1 MFFGSSI
8 RRLAHLVHVIVRHT
22 LAHALMFAATRWP
35 RLERHFAIT
44 KISGPDRL
52 RAMVEDMGGTFIKFG
67 QMLALQPDI
76 LPVEYCNALF
86 NLLDRVAPFPFAHV
100 EQTFVKEF
108 GKSPHEI
115 FDHIEIEP
123 IATASIGQVHI
134 ARLHGEKVAVKV
146 QRPNVE
152 TDFNG
157 DIRLMTTFIRLIQRL
172 HLRIFYWLIEPTNE
186 FIAWTSEELDYRREA
201 RYMEQQ
207 RRIAQGNPHE
217 RVPKVFADYVSHQTL
232 VVEFIE
238 GLNLLD
244 YLRAKKT
251 GDEFTI
257 KRLQAKGFDPD
268 QFVYNILENFLSDAY
283 RFGMFHADLH
293 PANLMILPDSV
304 VGYVD
309 FGITGMLSRYSRQN
323 IVSLTMAL
331 GRGDL
336 EAMCAAFFKISTV
349 NEDSDVEG
357 FRQGLRELAKDWYET
372 VGNSRRMK
380 KNATIVMLD
389 MLMLSRETGI
399 YPERDV
405 VKYIRSAI
413 AIDGL
418 ITRVAPDFDLGR
430 HLELICNRHL
440 KWHARSAVFSYSTMA
455 AWASSGSSLMTDGVL
470 RAFEALN
477 HLAAGQMNAYTE
489 LPSVTN
495 ASEDKLRHLPLR
507 IASLLFVGLTLLTVG
522 SETAK
527 SNTGWFTPEF
537 ILIAIVGAMFA
548 IQFAGARGVKVAPG
562 SLRNTD

>member
-8 RRLAHLVHVIVRHT
+8 RRLAHLVNVIVRHV
-22 LAHALMFAATRWP
+22 LAHALTFAVNRWP
-35 RLERHFAIT
+35 RLERYLAVT
-44 KISGPDRL
+44 KLSGPERL
-52 RAMVEDMGGTFIKFG
+52 RTMVEDMGGTFIKFG

-86 NLLDRVAPFPFAHV
+86 NLLDRVAPFSFAHV
-100 EQTFVKEF
+100 EQTFVTEF
-108 GKSPHEI
+108 GKSPREI
-115 FDHIEIEP
+115 FDDIEVEP
-123 IATASIGQVHI
+123 VATASIGQVHV
-134 ARLHGEKVAVKV
+134 ARLNGRKVAVKV
-146 QRPNVE
+146 QRPNVDA
-152 TDFNG
+152 DFNG
-157 DIRLMTTFIRLIQRL
+157 DIRLMTLFIRLIQRL
-172 HLRIFYWLIEPTNE
+172 HLRMFYWLVEPTSE
-186 FIAWTSEELDYRREA
+186 FVTWTSEELDYRREA

-207 RRIAQGNPHE
+207 RRIARGNPHE
-217 RVPKVFADYVSHQTL
+217 RVPEVFADYVSRRTL
-232 VVEFIE
+232 VVEFID

-244 YLRAKKT
+244 YLRALKT

-257 KRLQAKGFDPD
+257 RRLEAKGFDPD
-268 QFVYNILENFLSDAY
+268 QFVYHILENFLSDAY
-283 RFGMFHADLH
+283 RFGMFHADLQ

-331 GRGDL
+331 GGGDL

-349 NEDSDVEG
+349 NEESDVEG
-357 FRQGLRELAKDWYET
+357 FRHGMRQLNKEWYET
-372 VGNSRRMK
+372 VGNSRRLK
-380 KNATIVMLD
+380 KNATLVMLD

-418 ITRVAPDFDLGR
+418 ITRVAPEFDLGR

-455 AWASSGSSLMTDGVL
+455 AWASSSSSLMTDGAI
-470 RAFEALN
+470 RAWQAISN
-477 HLAAGQMNAYTE
+477 LASGQMRAYTDI
-489 LPSVTN
+489 PSVT
-495 ASEDKLRHLPLR
+495 SEDKHRELPLR
-507 IASLLFVGLTLLTVG
+507 ITSLLLVGLTLLTIG
-522 SETAK
+522 SDTAK

-537 ILIAIVGAMFA
+537 ILIAIVAAMLVS
-548 IQFAGARGVKVAPG
+548 QFAGSRLHK
-562 SLRNTD
+562 TD

>member
-1 MFFGSSI
+1 MFFGSSV
-8 RRLAHLVHVIVRHT
+8 RRLAHLVNVIVRHL
-22 LAHALMFAATRWP
+22 LAHALTLAATRWP
-35 RLERHFAIT
+35 RLERHLAVT
-44 KISGPDRL
+44 KLSGPDRL
-52 RAMVEDMGGTFIKFG
+52 RTMVEDMGGTFIKFG

-100 EQTFVKEF
+100 EQTFVTEF

-115 FDHIEIEP
+115 FDDIEVEP
-123 IATASIGQVHI
+123 VATASIGQVHV
-134 ARLHGEKVAVKV
+134 ARLHGQKVAVKV

-157 DIRLMTTFIRLIQRL
+157 DIRLMSSGIRLIQRL
-172 HLRIFYWLIEPTNE
+172 HLRMFYWLIEPTSE

-207 RRIAQGNPHE
+207 CRIARGNPNE
-217 RVPKVFADYVSHQTL
+217 RVPIVFADYVSRRTL
-232 VVEFIE
+232 VVEFID

-244 YLRAKKT
+244 YLRAIKT

-257 KRLQAKGFDPD
+257 KRLKATGFDPD

-293 PANLMILPDSV
+293 PANLMILPKSV

-349 NEDSDVEG
+349 NEESDVDG
-357 FRQGLRELAKDWYET
+357 FRHGMQQLAKDWYET
-372 VGNSRRMK
+372 VGNSRKLK
-380 KNATIVMLD
+380 KNATLVMLD
-389 MLMLSRETGI
+389 MLMLSRKTGI

-418 ITRVAPDFDLGR
+418 ITRVAPEFDLGR
-430 HLELICNRHL
+430 QLELICHRHL

-455 AWASSGSSLMTDGVL
+455 AWASSGSSLMTDGAI
-470 RAFEALN
+470 RAWQALSN
-477 HLAAGQMNAYTE
+477 LASGQMKAYTDM
-489 LPSVTN
+489 PGVTS
-495 ASEDKLRHLPLR
+495 ASEDKHRELLLR
-507 IASLLFVGLTLLTVG
+507 IASLLLVGLTLLTVG
-522 SETAK
+522 FDTAT

-537 ILIAIVGAMFA
+537 ILIAIVAA
-548 IQFAGARGVKVAPG
+548 ILASQFGSRKVKVTSGNVHNG
-562 SLRNTD
+562 S